1 MDIPEELYL
10 QIFKHVP
17 VLAVD
22 GIIVKDRQ
30 ILLAKRTIEPFLGFW
45 CLPGGRMNT
54 GETCEEA
61 VVREMIEET
70 GLKCEIIK
78 LLGVYSR
85 PGRDPRGHTVTVAYL
100 LKPVSGELKGNFESS
115 ELKFFD
121 LDKIPTNLGF
131 DHRTI
136 IKEAL
141 SILNT

>member
-22 GIIVKDRQ
+22 GVIVKDGQ
-30 ILLAKRTIEPFLGFW
+30 ILLAKRTIEPFLDFW
-45 CLPGGRMNT
+45 CLPGGRMDV

-61 VVREMIEET
+61 VAREMIEET
-70 GLKCEIIK
+70 CLKCEIMK

-100 LKPVSGELKGNFESS
+100 LKPVGGELKGNFESS

-131 DHRTI
+131 DNQAI
-136 IKEAL
+136 IREAI
-141 SILNT
+141 SAIGY